1 MIEVVIDRDAGNLQN
16 GATFYFECIGE
27 DFLKL
32 IDICFKHN
40 RNREFIEIRKVD
52 NECRDI

>member
-1 MIEVVIDRDAGNLQN
+1 MIEVVIGRDRENLQN
-16 GATFYFECIGE
+16 GASFYFDCIGE

-32 IDICFKHN
+32 LDICFKHN
-40 RNREFIEIRKVD
+40 KNREFIEIREVD